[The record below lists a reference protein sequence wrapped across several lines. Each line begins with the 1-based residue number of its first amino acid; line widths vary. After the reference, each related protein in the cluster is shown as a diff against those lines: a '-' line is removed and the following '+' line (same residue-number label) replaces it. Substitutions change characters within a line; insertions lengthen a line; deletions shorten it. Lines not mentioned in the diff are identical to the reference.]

1 MTMMNK
7 THAKMAKAALS
18 VAGLALTAAL
28 LASCAT
34 APTAQQVDEATQQ
47 VLKSS
52 FSEQGI
58 AKMDRLTLDASNQ
71 ACSEAAGK
79 PLDEKLAKSI
89 EEANLKTVKLPSD
102 GKYLGNWAEGEKIAQ
117 NGRGLT
123 WSDKPGETNG
133 GSCYNCHQIS
143 KAELSFGS
151 IGPSL
156 YNYGKLRG
164 VSNPASA
171 ESKPIVDYTW
181 GKLWNAKAYNAC
193 SDMPRFGH
201 ASILNEQQI
210 RDVMA
215 LLLDPN
221 SPVNK

>member
-1 MTMMNK
+1 MNK
-7 THAKMAKAALS
+7 SYTQTALS
-18 VAGLALTAAL
+18 AAGLAFAAFFL
-28 LASCAT
+28 SSCAT

-52 FSEQGI
+52 FREQGI
-58 AKMDRLTLDASNQ
+58 AKLDRLATDASNQ

-89 EEANLKTVKLPSD
+89 EEANLQTVKPPSD
-102 GKYLGNWAEGEKIAQ
+102 GKYLGNWSEGEKIAQ

-123 WSDKPGETNG
+123 WSDKPGEANG

-164 VSNPASA
+164 VSNPAA
-171 ESKPIVDYTW
+171 PESKPIVDYTW